1 MNQTKT
7 RELTSVAMPRREAIA
22 LVAHDHKKADLL
34 EWARYDR
41 GSLAQHELYG
51 TGTTGKMIA
60 EALGE
65 LKVELLLSG
74 PLGGDPPA
82 EVA

>member
-1 MNQTKT
+1 MG
-7 RELTSVAMPRREAIA
+7 A
-22 LVAHDHKKADLL
+22 LQ
-34 EWARYDR
+34 
-41 GSLAQHELYG
+41 LAQHELYG

-74 PLGGDPPA
+74 PLGGDPHA
-82 EVA
+82 AVA